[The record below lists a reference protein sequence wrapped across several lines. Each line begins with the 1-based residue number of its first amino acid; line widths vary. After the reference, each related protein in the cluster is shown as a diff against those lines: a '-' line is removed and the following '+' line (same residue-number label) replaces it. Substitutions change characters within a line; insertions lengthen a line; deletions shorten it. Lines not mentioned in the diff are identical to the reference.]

1 MSIDALERK
10 VASLLRVVNAQEHGS
25 NGVFIST
32 DARGKTPEGADKIL
46 GELLAQNGL
55 KQGDLEEAGIPVRF
69 ANLHFLAG
77 RRRIGITTKEQADA
91 FLAGT
96 WRPCGNDEHPVP
108 TSLPEIKTPSLC
120 EDAVTAKSGS
130 LVFSDTTR
138 KTNDQ
143 SEGLWASDNPESL
156 ARKGFGN
163 GEG

>member
-10 VASLLRVVNAQEHGS
+10 VASLMRVVTAQDTGT
-25 NGVFIST
+25 NGVFISA

-96 WRPCGNDEHPVP
+96 WRPCGEDEHPVP

-120 EDAVTAKSGS
+120 EDAATAKSGS

>member
-10 VASLLRVVNAQEHGS
+10 VASLMRVVSAQEHGS
-25 NGVFIST
+25 NGVFMSR
-32 DARGKTPEGADKIL
+32 DERGSTPEGADKIL
-46 GELLAQNGL
+46 AELLAQKGL

-96 WRPCGNDEHPVP
+96 WRPHGDDEHPVP
-108 TSLPEIKTPSLC
+108 TSSLEMDSPSVW
-120 EDAVTAKSGS
+120 ESPATAKSGS
-130 LVFSDTTR
+130 PVFSDTTR

-143 SEGLWASDNPESL
+143 YGGPCASEKPESL
-156 ARKGFGN
+156 VPSGFGKAN
-163 GEG
+163 G